1 VGSNP
6 RPDTF
11 GWHSYLIAGKI
22 YKLHLIFIYWMLQEI
37 QKWKW
42 DPYFPQYTDKNIYIL
57 FDLLDVSGNERR
69 EILSL
74 FLMKVKKKQI
84 YIIWFAG

>member
-1 VGSNP
+1 
-6 RPDTF
+6 
-11 GWHSYLIAGKI
+11 
-22 YKLHLIFIYWMLQEI
+22 MLQEI